1 MTDTTKWTQKT
12 HNTLMAGLVAATLGA
27 AAMASPAAAGGSL
40 SFSITPNNAEDAR
53 AMRTGMQVYSLF
65 NGARN
70 GGSIRQNGR
79 NNEAGLGQNGHGNV
93 GIVHQEGDGHSGTV
107 QQNGNHNA
115 YGLFQFGE
123 NTDGHVVQNGNGQ
136 TGATFQ
142 FGW

>member
-1 MTDTTKWTQKT
+1 MTDTAKRTHKT
-12 HNTLMAGLVAATLGA
+12 LKTLMAGLLA
-27 AAMASPAAAGGSL
+27 AAIGSASPLSSAQAGGSL
-40 SFSITPNNAEDAR
+40 SFSIAPTNAEDAR

-79 NNEAGLGQNGHGNV
+79 NNEAGLSQNGRGNT

-107 QQNGNHNA
+107 QQNGHHNA

-123 NTDGHVVQNGNGQ
+123 NTDGHVVQNGNGR